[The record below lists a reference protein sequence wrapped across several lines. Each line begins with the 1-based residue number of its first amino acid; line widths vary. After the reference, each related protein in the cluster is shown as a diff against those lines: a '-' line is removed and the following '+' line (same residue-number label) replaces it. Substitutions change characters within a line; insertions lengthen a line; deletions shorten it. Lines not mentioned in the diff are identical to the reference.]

1 MPNIIIPICC
11 LIFSEAG
18 SGSASIG
25 LGTTYGV
32 EKDCLLSEE
41 NGIGLENDLRRDDNF
56 EVWEYRGGNCR
67 NTYNR
72 DGYGNLKTYMLLK
85 GKYLELSI
93 LYTSTFF
100 IVFVKVTTEEQ
111 QQP

>member
-1 MPNIIIPICC
+1 MKYNIAICRS
-11 LIFSEAG
+11 IFSEAG

-72 DGYGNLKTYMLLK
+72 DGYGNLKTYMPLK
-85 GKYLELSI
+85 GK
-93 LYTSTFF
+93 
-100 IVFVKVTTEEQ
+100 
-111 QQP
+111 

>member
-1 MPNIIIPICC
+1 MVESYFALIGCS
-11 LIFSEAG
+11 IFSEAG

-67 NTYNR
+67 NAYNR
-72 DGYGNLKTYMLLK
+72 DGYGNLKTDILLK
-85 GKYLELSI
+85 GK
-93 LYTSTFF
+93 
-100 IVFVKVTTEEQ
+100 
-111 QQP
+111 